1 MAEQI
6 KTELKKIKRNRGN
19 YAGIVTK
26 AHNKLLRMLD
36 EDPATY
42 DLEQL
47 EKVRSSINLSETQYE
62 DSRTDVE
69 YTWVDVKE
77 DPNKVESYE
86 QAEEDA
92 YDTFSENMGSTRTL
106 VNRLIALRAAHQ
118 TATNLRNDLDAINKA
133 KSREPEGDHSAS
145 LASLTSLFD
154 KLRVIL
160 DESTIQGDH
169 QLRHEAT
176 EFKDQLCHLWTKERK
191 VDSPPTSTTT
201 PSTVPGHKTH

>member
-1 MAEQI
+1 
-6 KTELKKIKRNRGN
+6 
-19 YAGIVTK
+19 
-26 AHNKLLRMLD
+26 MLD

-42 DLEQL
+42 NLEQL
-47 EKVRSSINLSETQYE
+47 EKMRASINRSETQDE

-69 YTWVDVKE
+69 YTWVDVEE

-92 YDTFSENMGSTRTL
+92 YDTFSENVGSTRTL

-160 DESTIQGDH
+160 DESTI
-169 QLRHEAT
+169 
-176 EFKDQLCHLWTKERK
+176 
-191 VDSPPTSTTT
+191 
-201 PSTVPGHKTH
+201 